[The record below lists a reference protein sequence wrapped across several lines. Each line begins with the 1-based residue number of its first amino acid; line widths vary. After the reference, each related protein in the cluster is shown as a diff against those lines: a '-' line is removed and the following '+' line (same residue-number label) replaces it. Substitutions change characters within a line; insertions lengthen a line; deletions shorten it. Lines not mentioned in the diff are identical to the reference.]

1 MMERTQGERIIVG
14 TPGDVRIKHLIAAL
28 EEFNPETP
36 GMQSCLKCSH
46 GSSGSPFVIA
56 DFTHQTFGYIDIVVN
71 ESWEWK

>member
-1 MMERTQGERIIVG
+1 MERTQGERITVG

-36 GMQSCLKCSH
+36 VMQSCLKCSH
-46 GSSGSPFVIA
+46 GSYGSPFVIA
-56 DFTHQTFGYIDIVVN
+56 DFTHQTFGYIDIAVN